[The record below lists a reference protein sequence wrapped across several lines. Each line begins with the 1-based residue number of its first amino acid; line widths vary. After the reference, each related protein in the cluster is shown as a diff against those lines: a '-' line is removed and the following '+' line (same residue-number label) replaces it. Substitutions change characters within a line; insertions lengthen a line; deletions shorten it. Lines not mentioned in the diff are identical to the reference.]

1 MMHTGD
7 VWELAVPGKL
17 GFGEK
22 GRSAS
27 PGKPRIP
34 NNAVRLPPSLPPWG
48 RREYAWVALVGG
60 GAGGRAAAMCA
71 ANRRGACTCGPAP
84 NPMPHTPEEMRRPL
98 APPSCAAL
106 LRRPLEPPSC
116 AAQDLIFVVEL
127 SAVPGKDEEI
137 IDILEAEA
145 EEAAAAKAALGA
157 KVAPKQ
163 PED

>member
-1 MMHTGD
+1 MYEWSSPQPEAAHASGD
-7 VWELAVPGKL
+7 
-17 GFGEK
+17 
-22 GRSAS
+22 
-27 PGKPRIP
+27 
-34 NNAVRLPPSLPPWG
+34 
-48 RREYAWVALVGG
+48 
-60 GAGGRAAAMCA
+60 
-71 ANRRGACTCGPAP
+71 
-84 NPMPHTPEEMRRPL
+84 
-98 APPSCAAL
+98 APPSYAAL
-106 LRRPLEPPSC
+106 LRHPLTPLSC

>member
-1 MMHTGD
+1 
-7 VWELAVPGKL
+7 
-17 GFGEK
+17 
-22 GRSAS
+22 
-27 PGKPRIP
+27 
-34 NNAVRLPPSLPPWG
+34 
-48 RREYAWVALVGG
+48 
-60 GAGGRAAAMCA
+60 MCA

-84 NPMPHTPEEMRRPL
+84 NLKPHTLEEMRRPLAPPSCAALLRRPL

>member
-1 MMHTGD
+1 
-7 VWELAVPGKL
+7 
-17 GFGEK
+17 
-22 GRSAS
+22 
-27 PGKPRIP
+27 
-34 NNAVRLPPSLPPWG
+34 
-48 RREYAWVALVGG
+48 
-60 GAGGRAAAMCA
+60 MCA

-98 APPSCAAL
+98 APPSCTALL

-116 AAQDLIFVVEL
+116 VAQDLIFVVEL